1 MKGGKAGSKAGRK
14 GAGGRVR
21 GAVPAVLLGL
31 LVLVGWEGAV
41 RLSGIPSFLLPGPV
55 EVAGAF
61 WEDRALLLGHS
72 VPTAVEALSGFLCAA
87 VTGVLSGILI
97 NRSALMERA
106 LYPWLVASQAVPIIA
121 LAPVLVTWFG
131 YGPVPKVIVVTLF
144 CFFPITVATAD
155 GLRSI
160 DPELVRL
167 MRSFGATRWRVF
179 SMVEAP
185 GALPFLFGGFR
196 LAVTY
201 CVIGAVTGE
210 WVGSSEGLGFLM
222 NADKSQF
229 EIARLFAEIG
239 ILSLMGVGLFLL
251 VAGLQRLLAPW
262 TLRRTD

>member
-1 MKGGKAGSKAGRK
+1 MKQRKAYRKTGRK
-14 GAGGRVR
+14 EERGRIWR
-21 GAVPAVLLGL
+21 ALPAVGLGL
-31 LVLVGWEGAV
+31 LVLAGWEGAV
-41 RLSGIPSFLLPGPV
+41 RLFDIPSFLLPGPV
-55 EVAGAF
+55 EIAEAF
-61 WEDRALLLGHS
+61 WEARALLLKHS
-72 VPTAVEALSGFLCAA
+72 VPTALEAILGFLCAA
-87 VTGVLSGILI
+87 VTGVLSGFLI
-97 NRSALMERA
+97 NRSTLMERA

-131 YGPVPKVIVVTLF
+131 YGPFPKIIVVTLF

-160 DPELVRL
+160 DPELLRL

-179 SMVEAP
+179 SMVEVP

-251 VAGLQRLLAPW
+251 VALLQRLLAPW
-262 TLRRTD
+262 TLRRSG

>member
-1 MKGGKAGSKAGRK
+1 MKYGKPDPKAVRE
-14 GAGGRVR
+14 GGRGR
-21 GAVPAVLLGL
+21 LRRAFPAVGLGL
-31 LVLVGWEGAV
+31 LVLVGWEMAV
-41 RLSGIPSFLLPGPV
+41 RLLGIPSFLLPGPV
-55 EVAGAF
+55 GIGGAF
-61 WEDRALLLGHS
+61 WEDRALLLEHS
-72 VPTAVEALSGFLCAA
+72 VPTALEAIVGFLCAA
-87 VTGVLSGILI
+87 TTGVLSGLLI
-97 NRSALMERA
+97 NRSSLMERA

-131 YGPVPKVIVVTLF
+131 YGPFPKVIVVTLF

-155 GLRSI
+155 GLRSV
-160 DPELVRL
+160 DPELLRL
-167 MRSFGATRWRVF
+167 MRSFGATRWRIF
-179 SMVEAP
+179 SMVEVP

-229 EIARLFAEIG
+229 EISRLFAEIG

-251 VAGLQRLLAPW
+251 VAFLQRLLAPW
-262 TLRRTD
+262 TLRRNG

>member
-1 MKGGKAGSKAGRK
+1 MKHRKAGRK
-14 GAGGRVR
+14 VGKVRVR
-21 GAVPAVLLGL
+21 KAFPAVLLGL
-31 LVLVGWEGAV
+31 SVLAGWEGAV
-41 RLSGIPSFLLPGPV
+41 RLFGIPSFLLPGPV
-55 EVAGAF
+55 EIAGAF
-61 WEDRALLLGHS
+61 WEARALLLEHS
-72 VPTAVEALSGFLCAA
+72 VPTAFEALTGFFFAAVTGMLSGFL
-87 VTGVLSGILI
+87 I
-97 NRSALMERA
+97 NRSSLMERA

-131 YGPVPKVIVVTLF
+131 YGPAPKVIVVTLF

-160 DPELVRL
+160 DPDLLRL
-167 MRSFGATRWRVF
+167 MRSFGATGWRIF
-179 SMVEAP
+179 SMIEVP

-229 EIARLFAEIG
+229 EIARLFAEIA

-251 VAGLQRLLAPW
+251 VALLQRLLAPW
-262 TLRRTD
+262 TLGRNG